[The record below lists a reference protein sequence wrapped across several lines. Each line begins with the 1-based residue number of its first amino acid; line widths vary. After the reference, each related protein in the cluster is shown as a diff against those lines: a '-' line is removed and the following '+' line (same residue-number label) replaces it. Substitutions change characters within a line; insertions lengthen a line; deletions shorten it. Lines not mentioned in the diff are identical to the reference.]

1 MVVTCEGLDIAS
13 LADLPVD
20 VLVEAKRVAYRL
32 GDLQER
38 HKKASKGHQVAER
51 RKLLITA
58 RPSITCSA
66 TMLIGLMVV
75 KMHAELQQLL
85 EHSTL
90 PDNELADIVAS
101 IQEETMFKITK
112 TLLADRRH

>member
-1 MVVTCEGLDIAS
+1 
-13 LADLPVD
+13 
-20 VLVEAKRVAYRL
+20 
-32 GDLQER
+32 
-38 HKKASKGHQVAER
+38 
-51 RKLLITA
+51 
-58 RPSITCSA
+58 
-66 TMLIGLMVV
+66 MVV

-101 IQEETMFKITK
+101 IQEETMSKITK